1 MVNNM
6 SQFIEVEIKI
16 SDLVHDLR
24 AGLTWFASED
34 KGHGS
39 IQAKYEMEDEDIIDI
54 QGHPAFNQPIR
65 TFKIVDD
72 YTKKPA
78 KKAET
83 PEIPVATEAEAVEHA
98 IEEQQVSMV
107 SAALDQAEPSESVTN
122 SLFGLPTEDPSDVE
136 ETPAPVAESVSP
148 LEFMSL

>member
-1 MVNNM
+1 M

-24 AGLTWFASED
+24 AGLTWHASED
-34 KGHGS
+34 KGQGS

-72 YTKKPA
+72 YTKKP
-78 KKAET
+78 
-83 PEIPVATEAEAVEHA
+83 VAVKT
-98 IEEQQVSMV
+98 
-107 SAALDQAEPSESVTN
+107 
-122 SLFGLPTEDPSDVE
+122 
-136 ETPAPVAESVSP
+136 TPAPVLEEVPADEPSLFGEMVDP
-148 LEFMSL
+148 RFEVNNDQPVDENAGALEFLSL